1 MGTVRDYYR
10 PDPSAKTSNK
20 NGIDLCYL
28 LTHHDSFQW
37 SPNAEGTWR
46 AYFVFVISDI
56 DWGCN
61 LVVNYRCRCFYLFI
75 FCFIVFSEIIAFK
88 QIQTSGTN
96 FSKLFIFIFFLYTRD
111 I

>member
-1 MGTVRDYYR
+1 MLSNFIVRVSMGTVRDYYR

-46 AYFVFVISDI
+46 VYFVFVISNI

-61 LVVNYRCRCFYLFI
+61 LVVI
-75 FCFIVFSEIIAFK
+75 IVVVII
-88 QIQTSGTN
+88 ICS
-96 FSKLFIFIFFLYTRD
+96 FFVSLSSLKS
-111 I
+111 